1 MKFIFLILMMLVV
14 PVSAFG
20 LEAKTDQSHYNWY
33 EGLSIIGTVEQ
44 VSSPNV
50 SVQIRCNENVIDSQQ
65 VKLEGTSFW
74 YGTSI
79 RGYYWENNQCGNYTA
94 NIIYG
99 NNTLSLPFTVQQVEI
114 KIHDPSQ
121 IVPVPEPV
129 QTPVN
134 DNPPVITIHGDN
146 PQYMTAGNDYVEFG
160 ATALDDID
168 GDISN
173 KTVIDKSK
181 LNTTIPNSYLV
192 NYVAI
197 DSKGNISMEN
207 RTVIVEQISFPEVI
221 MPVKHIL
228 NLNDTISVI
237 ESSSSNPIQNN
248 STSPTKEIP
257 TWIKGVFGWWSEGK
271 MTDKELIEAIQFLV
285 KEGIIDL

>member
-1 MKFIFLILMMLVV
+1 MKYIFLILILLIA

-33 EGLSIIGTVEQ
+33 EGFSVSGTVETL
-44 VSSPNV
+44 SSPNIL
-50 SVQIRCNENVIDSQQ
+50 VQVKCNEGIIDSQL
-65 VKLEGTSFW
+65 VPINNNEFW
-74 YGTSI
+74 YGVSI
-79 RGYYWENNQCGNYTA
+79 RGYYWENNQCGNFTA
-94 NIIYG
+94 DVIYG
-99 NNTLSLPFTVQQVEI
+99 NETLSLPFTVQEVEV
-114 KIHDPSQ
+114 KIHEIPA
-121 IVPVPEPV
+121 IAEPV
-129 QTPVN
+129 IIPVN

-160 ATALDDID
+160 ATVLDDID

-207 RTVIVEQISFPEVI
+207 RTVIVEQISFPEVV

-237 ESSSSNPIQNN
+237 ESSSSSPIPNN

-271 MTDKELIEAIQFLV
+271 MTDKELIEAIEFLV
-285 KEGIIDL
+285 GQGIIQLK